1 MSESDTGDP
10 QRWNGWPRAA
20 ASTAVF
26 RDGHVLLV
34 ERGKGP
40 RRGIWSLPGG
50 HIEPGETAR
59 EAALRELH
67 EETAVTAEITGLVD
81 VHDVIFRDE
90 GGALTVHYVLTVYWG
105 RWSGGEP
112 RAGSDSADARFVP
125 LSEVGRYALTPGA
138 ASLIRRAA
146 ALNND

>member
-1 MSESDTGDP
+1 MSESE

-20 ASTAVF
+20 ASMAVF

-59 EAALRELH
+59 EAALRELA
-67 EETAVTAEITGLVD
+67 EETGVSADLHGLVD
-81 VHDVIFRDE
+81 VHDVIYRDD
-90 GGALTVHYVLTVYWG
+90 GGSLTVHYVLTVYWG
-105 RWSGGEP
+105 RWREGEP

-125 LSEVGRYALTPGA
+125 LAEIGRYPLTPGA
-138 ASLIRRAA
+138 AALIRRAA
-146 ALNND
+146 DLLD

>member
-1 MSESDTGDP
+1 MSSEV
-10 QRWNGWPRAA
+10 RWQGWPRAA

-26 RDGHVLLV
+26 RSGSVLLV

-59 EAALRELH
+59 AAALRELD
-67 EETAVTAEITGLVD
+67 EETGVRAEITGLLD
-81 VHDVIFRDE
+81 VHDVIHRLGD
-90 GGALTVHYVLTVYWG
+90 GSIGAHYVLCVFWG
-105 RWSGGEP
+105 RWAGGEP

-125 LSEVGRYALTPGA
+125 VGEIERLPLTPGA
-138 ASLIRRAA
+138 AELVRRAA
-146 ALNND
+146 ALALA

>member
-1 MSESDTGDP
+1 MSTE

-20 ASTAVF
+20 ASTAVI

-40 RRGIWSLPGG
+40 RQGIWSLPGG

-59 EAALRELH
+59 EAALRELM
-67 EETAVTAEITGLVD
+67 EETAVTAEISGLVD
-81 VHDVIFRDE
+81 VHDVIYRDDA
-90 GGALTVHYVLTVYWG
+90 GALSVHYVLTVYWG
-105 RWSGGEP
+105 QWTGGEP

-125 LSEVGRYALTPGA
+125 LSEIGRYPLTPGA
-138 ASLIRRAA
+138 AALIRRAA
-146 ALNND
+146 ALASA